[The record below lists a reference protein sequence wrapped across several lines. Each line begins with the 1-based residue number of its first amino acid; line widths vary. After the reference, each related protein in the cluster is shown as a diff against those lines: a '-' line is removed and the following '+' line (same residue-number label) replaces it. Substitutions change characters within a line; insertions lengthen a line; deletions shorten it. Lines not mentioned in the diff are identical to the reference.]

1 MPPHWLHC
9 VSLTWLS
16 GTTKVGRESVCKGRF
31 LPLPTLFHLGGRHL
45 AALAIILPAESQVNP
60 PVSAGDGGGDVHC
73 LVGGDDPWLTVLA
86 ESTITSLI
94 ALSKSLSLFPGTL
107 VVGGWGKL
115 GRD

>member
-16 GTTKVGRESVCKGRF
+16 GTTKVGREPVCEGRV
-31 LPLPTLFHLGGRHL
+31 LPLPTLTHIGGRHL

-73 LVGGDDPWLTVLA
+73 LAADRAGVGGDDPWLTVLT
-86 ESTITSLI
+86 ESTGSCTWDLATSNHNILPLRLKI
-94 ALSKSLSLFPGTL
+94 L
-107 VVGGWGKL
+107 
-115 GRD
+115 